1 MTAETAA
8 APVAAP
14 TPFVPLAKS
23 ARTACYVERDSFYQC
38 CRELGAEY
46 NPANEVPAKCQNLR
60 AAFFTACPATWVKHF
75 DAQQETLARKVK
87 YLAKAIDGKASTAA
101 GTLSGKSQI

>member
-1 MTAETAA
+1 MSIHSPYAQISRKLSPTTPRHPCDFRHIFTPAA
-8 APVAAP
+8 HVL
-14 TPFVPLAKS
+14 TWVVHLA
-23 ARTACYVERDSFYQC
+23 CLQ
-38 CRELGAEY
+38 
-46 NPANEVPAKCQNLR
+46 
-60 AAFFTACPATWVKHF
+60 VKHF

>member
-23 ARTACYVERDSFYQC
+23 ARTACYV
-38 CRELGAEY
+38 
-46 NPANEVPAKCQNLR
+46 
-60 AAFFTACPATWVKHF
+60 VKHF